1 MPVRILHSIHDVTAS
16 DWNALD
22 LRGQPFLRHEF
33 LAALE
38 DTGCACA
45 ETGWAPY
52 HVVLIDDSTRI
63 IQAAMPL
70 YLKSHS
76 FGEFVFDFSW
86 AEAFAQAGLNYYP
99 KLVSA
104 IPFTPATGPRIL
116 LSLQA
121 DANNAAQLNH
131 AGLLQAAVE
140 LLQDHNLSSIHVLY
154 ADEAT
159 RNHLF
164 TSAVDLSD
172 NKSAH
177 PELVEGLL
185 TNNHETLRHAQR
197 ERRSEFDS
205 ETNNEWLPRT
215 SCDFHWYNRGYQSMD
230 DFLESFRADKRKK
243 AKRERRRVV
252 EQGIVF
258 KTLHGCDL
266 TRELCE
272 IIFAFSEHTFH
283 EHGHEHYLNADFF
296 YRIAQVLPS
305 QLMIKLA
312 EYQGRAV
319 AAAIFFVGKDT
330 LFGRYW
336 GASGNFDSLHF
347 ETCYYQGIEYCIEH
361 GLQKFEPGTQGEH
374 KIARGFEPTLT
385 HSAHYIR
392 DERFRNAL
400 RPYLQRERHAVDKY
414 AEAMREHVP
423 FHRI

>member
-38 DTGCACA
+38 DSSSACA
-45 ETGWAPY
+45 ETGWVPY
-52 HVVLIDDSTRI
+52 HLAMIEGSSST

-86 AEAFAQAGLNYYP
+86 AEAFANAGLDYYP

-116 LSLQA
+116 QPAQA
-121 DANNAAQLNH
+121 NEASPT
-131 AGLLQAAVE
+131 LLLKSALE
-140 LLQDHNLSSIHVLY
+140 LLQHHNLSSMHVLY
-154 ADEAT
+154 VDEVS
-159 RNHLF
+159 RNQLIA
-164 TSAVDLSD
+164 SGQED
-172 NKSAH
+172 
-177 PELVEGLL
+177 
-185 TNNHETLRHAQR
+185 
-197 ERRSEFDS
+197 
-205 ETNNEWLPRT
+205 WLPRT

-230 DFLESFRADKRKK
+230 NFLESFRADKRKK

-258 KTLHGCDL
+258 KTLHGGDL

-283 EHGHEHYLNADFF
+283 EHGHEHYLSADFF
-296 YRIAQVLPS
+296 YRVAQALPS

-312 EYQGRAV
+312 EYQGHAV
-319 AAAIFFVGKDT
+319 AAAIFFVGQDT

-336 GASGNFDSLHF
+336 GAAGNFDSLHF
-347 ETCYYQGIEYCIEH
+347 ETCYYQGIEYCIEN

-385 HSAHYIR
+385 HSAHYIH
-392 DERFRNAL
+392 DERFRSAL
-400 RPYLQRERHAVDKY
+400 RPYLQRERRAVDKY

-423 FHRI
+423 FHRSSPGSN

>member
-38 DTGCACA
+38 DSSSACA
-45 ETGWAPY
+45 ETGWVPY
-52 HVVLIDDSTRI
+52 HLAMIEGSSST

-86 AEAFAQAGLNYYP
+86 AEAFANAGLDYYP

-116 LSLQA
+116 QPAQA
-121 DANNAAQLNH
+121 NEASPT
-131 AGLLQAAVE
+131 LLLKSALE
-140 LLQDHNLSSIHVLY
+140 LLQHHNLSSMHVLY
-154 ADEAT
+154 VDEVS
-159 RNHLF
+159 RNQLIA
-164 TSAVDLSD
+164 S
-172 NKSAH
+172 
-177 PELVEGLL
+177 G
-185 TNNHETLRHAQR
+185 R
-197 ERRSEFDS
+197 ED
-205 ETNNEWLPRT
+205 WLPRT

-230 DFLESFRADKRKK
+230 NFLESFRADKRKK

-258 KTLHGCDL
+258 KTLHGGDL

-283 EHGHEHYLNADFF
+283 EHGHEHYLSADFF
-296 YRIAQVLPS
+296 YRVAQALPS

-312 EYQGRAV
+312 EYQGHAV
-319 AAAIFFVGKDT
+319 AAAIFFVGQDT

-336 GASGNFDSLHF
+336 GAAGNFDSLHF
-347 ETCYYQGIEYCIEH
+347 ETCYYQGIEYCIEN

-385 HSAHYIR
+385 HSAHYIH
-392 DERFRNAL
+392 DERFRSAL
-400 RPYLQRERHAVDKY
+400 RPYLQRERRAVDKY

-423 FHRI
+423 FHRSSPGSN